1 MKIELDPRAEEM
13 IRTAMGQE
21 PGLMRLVYDTEDCG
35 CGMSGVPGLQ
45 IAGEPGA
52 YDIPLENETFPFWID
67 RMQAV
72 FFEEQLVLTGEESGG
87 TFRLDGVSQFYKSN
101 IRLIDR
107 R

>member
-67 RMQAV
+67 RMQAIFLKNNWFLPV
-72 FFEEQLVLTGEESGG
+72 RKAAERFAWMACHSFIS
-87 TFRLDGVSQFYKSN
+87 RISD
-101 IRLIDR
+101 
-107 R
+107 